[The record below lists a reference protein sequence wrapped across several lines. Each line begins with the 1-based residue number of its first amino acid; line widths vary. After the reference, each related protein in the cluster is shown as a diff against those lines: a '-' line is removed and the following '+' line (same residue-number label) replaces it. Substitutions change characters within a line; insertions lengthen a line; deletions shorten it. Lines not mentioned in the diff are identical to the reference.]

1 MYSSTITSA
10 WVAGWAV
17 NRSTPAPVLEPWGYR
32 VDVGLPGHVLRHV
45 LPEPDEPSVRKLC
58 ETVTEPGAW
67 LKVLAPPER
76 VAGWI
81 TPGWTVPDDPGF
93 MMFSALRRSVP
104 PAVPVPP
111 AGYRVETE
119 TRDGV
124 FRVRVTAPDGS
135 LAARGQMAGAGDG
148 RKVDGGAG
156 PGRTAVVDQVETSR
170 NHRRRGLGRLV
181 MRTLETAAADT
192 GVTTG
197 VLAATRDGLGLY
209 TSLGWRLQG
218 PLTGVVRGSDD

>member
-1 MYSSTITSA
+1 MDSSAITSA

-17 NRSTPAPVLEPWGYR
+17 NRSTPAPVVEPWGYR
-32 VDVGLPGHVLRHV
+32 IHVGLPGHVFRHV

-67 LKVLAPPER
+67 LKMLAPPER

-93 MMFSALRRSVP
+93 MMFHALRRSAP
-104 PAVPVPP
+104 PAPP
-111 AGYRVETE
+111 AGYSVETE
-119 TRDGV
+119 SRDGV

-135 LAARGQMAGAGDG
+135 PAARGQVAAAGDG
-148 RKVDGGAG
+148 GTSRGGTG
-156 PGRTAVVDQVETSR
+156 GGTAVVDQVETWED
-170 NHRRRGLGRLV
+170 HRRRGLGRLV
-181 MRTLETAAADT
+181 MRTLETAAADA
-192 GVTTG
+192 GATTG

-218 PLTGVVRGSDD
+218 PVTGVVRGTDD

>member
-1 MYSSTITSA
+1 MDSSTITSA

-17 NRSTPAPVLEPWGYR
+17 SRSTPAPVVEPWGYR
-32 VDVGLPGHVLRHV
+32 VDVGLPGHAFRHV

-93 MMFSALRRSVP
+93 MMFQELRPS
-104 PAVPVPP
+104 AVPVPP
-111 AGYRVETE
+111 DGYTVRAE

-135 LAARGQMAGAGDG
+135 PAGRGQVATAGE
-148 RKVDGGAG
+148 GA
-156 PGRTAVVDQVETSR
+156 TAVVDQVETWPD
-170 NHRRRGLGRLV
+170 HRRRGLGRLV
-181 MRTLETAAADT
+181 MRTLETAAAEA
-192 GVTTG
+192 GATTG
-197 VLAATRDGLGLY
+197 VLSATRDGLRLY

-218 PLTGVVRGSDD
+218 PLTGVVRGTQG

>member
-1 MYSSTITSA
+1 MDSSTITSA

-17 NRSTPAPVLEPWGYR
+17 NRSTSAPVVEPWGYR
-32 VDVGLPGHVLRHV
+32 VDVGLPGHVFRHV
-45 LPEPDEPSVRKLC
+45 LPEPDEASVRKLC
-58 ETVTEPGAW
+58 EMVTEPGAW

-81 TPGWTVPDDPGF
+81 TPGWTVPDDPGH
-93 MMFSALRRSVP
+93 MMFSALRHSAP
-104 PAVPVPP
+104 PAVPPPP
-111 AGYRVETE
+111 AGYTVETE

-135 LAARGQMAGAGDG
+135 PAARGQMAGAGDG
-148 RKVDGGAG
+148 GAG
-156 PGRTAVVDQVETSR
+156 PGGTAVVDQVETSES
-170 NHRRRGLGRLV
+170 HRRLGLGRLV

-192 GVTTG
+192 GATTG

>member
-1 MYSSTITSA
+1 MDSVTITSA

-17 NRSTPAPVLEPWGYR
+17 NRSVPPPVVEPWGYR
-32 VDVGLPGHVLRHV
+32 IDVGLSGHVFRHV

-76 VAGWI
+76 VAEWI
-81 TPGWTVPDDPGF
+81 TPGWTVPDDPGHL
-93 MMFSALRRSVP
+93 MFHALRRSAP
-104 PAVPVPP
+104 PTAP
-111 AGYRVETE
+111 AGYTVGTQ

-135 LAARGQMAGAGDG
+135 PAARGQISATGH
-148 RKVDGGAG
+148 GGANHG
-156 PGRTAVVDQVETSR
+156 ATAVVDQVETWE

-181 MRTLETAAADT
+181 MRTLETAAAEA
-192 GVTTG
+192 GAATG

-209 TSLGWRLQG
+209 TSLGWRRQG
-218 PLTGVVRGSDD
+218 PLTGVVRGTGHRG